1 MRRRTRGSENFRRA
15 RALLCCALLV
25 LAALGPSCGGGAR
38 EGGGGGGGSQSG
50 AGGPGAKGGRAQRI
64 ISLTP
69 STTEIL
75 SGVGAFGRVVA
86 VSDYCTYPPEVKDLP
101 RIGGWQNTNLERV
114 ASFRAD
120 LIVMT
125 QAQEPFIRERV
136 EALGARTLVVRDRT
150 LDDALSAITEIG
162 RATGDEAGAEALLA
176 RTRATL
182 EEVRARTRDL
192 PRRRVL
198 CIVDR
203 LPGTLRGMY
212 SANEGSFLAQLI
224 EIAGGESIVPPGG
237 IGFGQ
242 IQKEAVLEL
251 DPEVII
257 DLMMHKTDGRF
268 DEDIR
273 AIYSELSDLR
283 AVREGRVY
291 SVREET
297 VLHPSQFVG
306 DTARRFAELIHPEVF
321 RQ

>member
-1 MRRRTRGSENFRRA
+1 MRYRVRGSEKFRRA
-15 RALLCCALLV
+15 RALVCCAV
-25 LAALGPSCGGGAR
+25 LAFAALGSSCGGGAR
-38 EGGGGGGGSQSG
+38 EGVI
-50 AGGPGAKGGRAQRI
+50 GGPTVRDGRAPERI

-75 SGVGAFGRVVA
+75 SGVGAFARVVA

-114 ASFRAD
+114 ASFRPD

-150 LDDALSAITEIG
+150 LEDALNAITEVG
-162 RATGDEAGAEALLA
+162 RATGNEAEAEALLA
-176 RTRATL
+176 RTRAAL

-212 SANEGSFLAQLI
+212 AANEGSFLAQLV
-224 EIAGGESIVPPGG
+224 ELAGGESIAPPGG

-242 IQKEAVLEL
+242 MQKEAVLEL

-257 DLMMHKTDGRF
+257 DLMMHKTEGQF

-273 AIYSELSDLR
+273 AVYGELSDLR
-283 AVREGRVY
+283 AVRDGRVY

-321 RQ
+321 RK

>member
-1 MRRRTRGSENFRRA
+1 MIWGRIRATENFRRA
-15 RALLCCALLV
+15 RAALCCAVLV
-25 LAALGPSCGGGAR
+25 FAALGSSCGGMR
-38 EGGGGGGGSQSG
+38 GGGLGGPTA
-50 AGGPGAKGGRAQRI
+50 AGGRPQRI

-75 SGVGAFGRVVA
+75 AGVGAFDRVVA
-86 VSDYCTYPPEVKDLP
+86 VSDYCTYPPGVKDLP

-125 QAQEPFIRERV
+125 QAQEPFIKERV

-150 LDDALSAITEIG
+150 LEDALSAITEVG
-162 RATGDEAGAEALLA
+162 RATGDEAEAEALLA
-176 RTRATL
+176 RTRAQL
-182 EEVRARTRDL
+182 EDVRARTREL

-212 SANEGSFLAQLI
+212 AANEGSFLAQLI
-224 EIAGGESIVPPGG
+224 EIAGGQSIAPRGG

-257 DLMMHKTDGRF
+257 DLMMHKAEGQF
-268 DEDIR
+268 EEDIR
-273 AIYSELSDLR
+273 AVYGELSDLR
-283 AVREGRVY
+283 AVRAGRVHA
-291 SVREET
+291 VREET

-306 DTARRFAELIHPEVF
+306 DTARRFAELIHPEAF
-321 RQ
+321 RK

>member
-1 MRRRTRGSENFRRA
+1 MWRSIKPSENFRRA
-15 RALLCCALLV
+15 RAVLCCAVLV
-25 LAALGPSCGGGAR
+25 FAALGSSCGGGKL
-38 EGGGGGGGSQSG
+38 GGLGGSTA
-50 AGGPGAKGGRAQRI
+50 AGGRPQRI

-75 SGVGAFGRVVA
+75 AGVGAFDRVVA

-125 QAQEPFIRERV
+125 QAQEPFIKERV

-150 LDDALSAITEIG
+150 LDDALSAITEVG
-162 RATGDEAGAEALLA
+162 RATGNEAEAEALLA
-176 RTRATL
+176 RTRGAL
-182 EEVRARTRDL
+182 EEVRARTREL

-212 SANEGSFLAQLI
+212 AANKGSFLAQLI
-224 EIAGGESIVPPGG
+224 EIAGGSSIAPPGG

-257 DLMMHKTDGRF
+257 DLMMHKAEGQF
-268 DEDIR
+268 EEDIR
-273 AIYSELSDLR
+273 AVYGELSDLR
-283 AVREGRVY
+283 AVRAGRVHA
-291 SVREET
+291 VREET

-321 RQ
+321 KK

>member
-1 MRRRTRGSENFRRA
+1 MMRRRVRGSENFRRA
-15 RALLCCALLV
+15 RAWLCSALLV
-25 LAALGPSCGGGAR
+25 FVALGSSCGGGGAR
-38 EGGGGGGGSQSG
+38 EGVSAPGGGGRGGTKDVR
-50 AGGPGAKGGRAQRI
+50 PQRI

-75 SGVGAFGRVVA
+75 AGVGAFERVVA

-114 ASFRAD
+114 ASFRPD

-136 EALGARTLVVRDRT
+136 EALGAHTLVVRDRT
-150 LDDALSAITEIG
+150 LEDAFAAITEVG
-162 RATGDEAGAEALLA
+162 RATGDEAEAAALLA

-224 EIAGGESIVPPGG
+224 EIAGGESVTPPGG

-257 DLMMHKTDGRF
+257 DLMMHKTEGKF

-273 AIYSELSDLR
+273 AVYSELSDLR
-283 AVREGRVY
+283 AVRDGHVH

-321 RQ
+321 KK

>member
-1 MRRRTRGSENFRRA
+1 MRRRIQGSENFRRA

-25 LAALGPSCGGGAR
+25 FAAVGSSCGGGAGNSP
-38 EGGGGGGGSQSG
+38 GGMSEPSV
-50 AGGPGAKGGRAQRI
+50 KDGRPQRI

-75 SGVGAFGRVVA
+75 AGVGAFGRVVA
-86 VSDYCTYPPEVKDLP
+86 VSDYCTYPEQVKYLP
-101 RIGGWQNTNLERV
+101 RIGGWQNTNLEQV

-150 LDDALSAITEIG
+150 IDDALSAITEVG
-162 RATGDEAGAEALLA
+162 RATGNEAEAAALLA

-182 EEVRARTRDL
+182 EEVRARARDL

-212 SANEGSFLAQLI
+212 AANEGSFLAQLI
-224 EIAGGESIVPPGG
+224 EIAGGESIAPPGG

-242 IQKEAVLEL
+242 IQKEAVVEL

-257 DLMMHKTDGRF
+257 DLMMHKAEGQF

-273 AIYSELSDLR
+273 AVYGELSNLR
-283 AVREGRVY
+283 AVRAGRVHA
-291 SVREET
+291 VRDET

-306 DTARRFAELIHPEVF
+306 DTARKFAELIHPEAF
-321 RQ
+321 KQ